1 MYIDDQTYQR
11 NGVTYRRV
19 LLRHGQRVSS
29 KKTKLTTIANL
40 SDCSEQEIEALKIA
54 LSNKQKIAYLHN
66 LSKGNSYNGKIYGP
80 VVCLNQ
86 ISQQLGLN
94 DILRTKDIEAKL
106 NLWMVFSRFF
116 GSSSRLSAVRQAKIH
131 AGCEILGI
139 DSLVEDDLYKA
150 LDWLYEHKTE
160 IEKRIYTN
168 WEKKQKSKPNTNH
181 VFLYDLSSSYLEG
194 TKNELAAFGYNRDKK
209 EGKMI
214 ITYGLLTDQDGD
226 PLAIEVFPGN
236 TADNKTLKTQINKIK
251 EQYKAQYVTFVGDKG
266 MIKSQEQELIS
277 SEDNF
282 YYITSIT
289 KAQIET
295 MLSNKFIELSF
306 FDQKLCEIDDVNENI
321 RYILRRNPV
330 RAQEISLSRESKVAY
345 IKKEIK
351 KSNQYLLEHP
361 KAKIEIQTRNLTDKI
376 KTRKLSSALKVE
388 QDIQEERK
396 IKLEIDQQQLTQLSN
411 LDGCYVIKTNLPKE
425 LLEKEKVHLRYKDL
439 AFVEQAF
446 REIKSL
452 LNVRS
457 IYVRKK
463 ERTIAHL
470 LISMLAY
477 KIERHLR
484 EIWIDF
490 DYTPLE
496 AIEVLNQLGSNIIHI
511 GKARQ
516 VTISNP
522 LGECK
527 QLLDKANVIM
537 PSILPYKEA
546 DVNTKRKLK
555 YRRKKIKIKK
565 IST

>member
-1 MYIDDQTYQR
+1 
-11 NGVTYRRV
+11 
-19 LLRHGQRVSS
+19 
-29 KKTKLTTIANL
+29 
-40 SDCSEQEIEALKIA
+40 
-54 LSNKQKIAYLHN
+54 
-66 LSKGNSYNGKIYGP
+66 
-80 VVCLNQ
+80 
-86 ISQQLGLN
+86 
-94 DILRTKDIEAKL
+94 
-106 NLWMVFSRFF
+106 
-116 GSSSRLSAVRQAKIH
+116 
-131 AGCEILGI
+131 
-139 DSLVEDDLYKA
+139 
-150 LDWLYEHKTE
+150 
-160 IEKRIYTN
+160 
-168 WEKKQKSKPNTNH
+168 
-181 VFLYDLSSSYLEG
+181 
-194 TKNELAAFGYNRDKK
+194 
-209 EGKMI
+209 MI

-251 EQYKAQYVTFVGDKG
+251 EEYKAQYVTFVGDKG

-277 SEDNF
+277 TEDNF

-306 FDQKLCEIDDVNENI
+306 FDQQLCEIDDVNENI

-361 KAKIEIQTRNLTDKI
+361 KAKIEIQIRNLTNKI
-376 KTRKLSSALKVE
+376 KTRKVSSALKAE
-388 QDIQEERK
+388 QDTNEERK
-396 IKLEIDQQQLTQLSN
+396 IKLEIDQQQLTELSN

-439 AFVEQAF
+439 ALVEQAF

-490 DYTPLE
+490 DYTPIE

-511 GKARQ
+511 GKTRQ

-522 LGECK
+522 QGECK

-555 YRRKKIKIKK
+555 NRRKKLKIKNMC
-565 IST
+565 I